1 MKTIK
6 PLERADTDEALLSGI
21 KNGNDESLVKVYKL
35 HRNNFIHWA
44 INTYGIDEEI
54 AADMFQDTLIV
65 LHRNI
70 MKGKLVELTS
80 TLKTYIYGIGKNLIK
95 ERLQK
100 DKKYVNNV
108 ELMEHHPGTFVH
120 EKDRMESDDRKK
132 IVMNLLEKLG
142 EPCRSIL
149 RLYYFKSYSMESIA
163 ECLNYKSDD
172 VVKTQKSRCLNELK
186 KQVKAIYK
194 KDDLL

>member
-6 PLERADTDEALLSGI
+6 PIEKADTVDELLSEI
-21 KNGNDESLVKVYKL
+21 KKGNDEALVKVYKL

-44 INTYGIDEEI
+44 IKAYEIEEER
-54 AADMFQDTLIV
+54 AADIFQDTLII
-65 LHRNI
+65 LHRNV
-70 MKGKLVELTS
+70 MKGKLVELS
-80 TLKTYIYGIGKNLIK
+80 SSLKTYIYAIGKNLVRK
-95 ERLQK
+95 SLQK
-100 DKKYVNNV
+100 DKKYIHNMD
-108 ELMEHHPGTFVH
+108 LMEHRSETFLY
-120 EKDRMESDDRKK
+120 EKDKMESDDRQK
-132 IVMNLLEKLG
+132 IVYKLLENMG
-142 EPCRSIL
+142 EPCKSIL

-186 KQVKAIYK
+186 KQVKAKYK